1 VIRSG
6 ALPTVRT
13 GAFAAAAM
21 AAAALALTSAAAA
34 QGTNLE
40 QIEQKLQEER
50 GRASALQR
58 QAEDLGLEIQALTA
72 ESISVARAA
81 QGQESE
87 ITALEEQLAALE
99 ARETELVGRL
109 AERRQQL
116 TGIVAA
122 LQRIALRPTETLV
135 LAPGDAV
142 TTARSALLLKVAIP
156 EVEARAAS
164 LRDELSALHDVRAS
178 IEQRRDELDAA
189 TAALQTERDRLR
201 ALLDRKAALRT
212 KVAAESEAL
221 RARAQKLAT
230 EAETLRD
237 LMQGFEAHARA
248 AEAARAA
255 APETP
260 AAGAP
265 AEPETAT
272 TETME
277 PETGGAG
284 AAPAETQLALA
295 RPDNIRP
302 FPQDR
307 ASLRMPASGR
317 IIGRYGQARGE
328 TDTSKGIVI
337 GARPLAQVVAP
348 FDGQVVYAGP
358 FRSYGQILIIEHGG
372 RYHTLLA
379 GLDRI
384 DAVVGQWV
392 LAGEPVGVLGPSQD
406 GMAELYLELR
416 RAGQPI
422 NPLPWLATT
431 GDKVQG

>member
-1 VIRSG
+1 
-6 ALPTVRT
+6 
-13 GAFAAAAM
+13 M
-21 AAAALALTSAAAA
+21 AAAALALTSAAA

-72 ESISVARAA
+72 ESISVARAT

-87 ITALEEQLAALE
+87 ITALEEQLVTLE

-109 AERRQQL
+109 TGRRQQL

-135 LAPGDAV
+135 LAPGDAI

-164 LRDELSALHDVRAS
+164 LRDELSALHDIRAS

-201 ALLDRKAALRT
+201 ALLDHKAALRT
-212 KVAAESEAL
+212 KVATESEAL

-248 AEAARAA
+248 AEAAHAA
-255 APETP
+255 VPETPAEAP

-272 TETME
+272 TETIE

-284 AAPAETQLALA
+284 AAPAETQLARA

-328 TDTSKGIVI
+328 IDTSKGIVI

-392 LAGEPVGVLGPSQD
+392 LAGEPVGVLGPAQD